1 MKKRFAVTFLSI
13 FFISGCGIFETRQPQ
28 PPQQGRTDFLPPTSP
43 NIVIQNLVNSI
54 ADRNVDNYISC
65 LSDTSFGGRSFLFV
79 PPADVYNQYRSI
91 FLNWDKN
98 SERAY
103 FNNLTSQSSNSSSS
117 ALILSS
123 ANPTYRGS
131 DSAIYNTN
139 YTLLWPNK
147 VPGYPQQAQGNLQF
161 SLGIDRNQNWS
172 IYRWVDS
179 RVGDSLTW
187 SEMKARFSQ

>member
-1 MKKRFAVTFLSI
+1 MTKHFAVLLAVI
-13 FFISGCGIFETRQPQ
+13 VLISGCGIFETRQPQ

-43 NIVIQNLVNSI
+43 DIVIQNLVNSI
-54 ADRNVDNYISC
+54 ADRNVDNYIAC
-65 LSDTSFGGRSFLFV
+65 LSDTSFGARIFTFV

-91 FLNWDKN
+91 FFNWDKN

-103 FNNLTSQSSNSSSS
+103 FNNFISQSLNSSSS

-123 ANPTYRGS
+123 ENLTFQG
-131 DSAIYNTN
+131 DSATYNAN

-172 IYRWVDS
+172 IYRWIDS